1 MSDANSKRA
10 VAYLRVSSISQVD
23 GHSLNAQE
31 RLFNQLCESRGWAV
45 VRVYREEGQSAH
57 SESVK
62 KRPICP
68 PTDGG
73 RQEGSIRYRRSP
85 YP

>member
-31 RLFNQLCESRGWAV
+31 RLFNQLCESRG
-45 VRVYREEGQSAH
+45 G
-57 SESVK
+57 
-62 KRPICP
+62 RPS
-68 PTDGG
+68 
-73 RQEGSIRYRRSP
+73 GSIGKRASRPTQSR
-85 YP
+85 

>member
-31 RLFNQLCESRGWAV
+31 RLFNQLCESRGWAA
-45 VRVYREEGQSAH
+45 VRVYREECEWRRDNVPA
-57 SESVK
+57 
-62 KRPICP
+62 
-68 PTDGG
+68 G
-73 RQEGSIRYRRSP
+73 RLKS
-85 YP
+85 